1 MKDGFIRTAAAT
13 PSVRVADCPYNTA
26 ELIRIARAAAADGVR
41 LLVFPELCITA
52 YTCEDL
58 FFSHP
63 LLEAA
68 EAGLAAY
75 LAATAELPLLSI
87 VGLPLMHEDK
97 LYNCAAVCT
106 GGRLLGV
113 VPKSAIPG
121 YSEFYEPRHF
131 TPAPDTLV
139 RVTLC
144 GEAVPFS
151 TNLLFC
157 CDSMPELRVAVEICE
172 DLWGAVPPSC
182 RHAAAGATVIANL
195 SASNETVGKDAY
207 RRQLVSMQSA
217 RLICGYVYADAG
229 LGESTTDVVFSG
241 HSLIAENGAVL
252 AERAPF
258 DYAIGDY
265 VASEIDVA
273 RLVRERARVNTWK
286 TDGAGYLRIPFTLP
300 LEETKLTRFIDPH
313 PFIPADDA
321 ERARRCA
328 QILTIQAHGLRQ
340 RIERAFARTCVIA
353 ISGGLDS
360 CLALLVT
367 VRAMDLLNR
376 PRTDIIAVTMPCFGT
391 TSRTKSNA
399 ELLCAELGVT
409 LRTID
414 IMDAVKQHFRD
425 IGHDPDNHNVVYE
438 NSQAR
443 ERTQIIMDIA
453 NAENGL
459 VIGTGDLS
467 ELALGWATYNGDH
480 MSNYGVNGSVP
491 KTLVRHIV
499 GWCADDAEA
508 SGRPALAGCLRDI
521 LATPVSPELLPPK
534 DGEIAQ
540 KTEDLVGPYELHDFY
555 LYLLLRHGFAPRK
568 MLRLARIAFAG
579 VYNDATLI
587 RWLETF
593 HRRFMSQQFKRSCL
607 PDGPKVGSVAVS
619 PRGDWRMPS
628 DAASTVW
635 MEEIKAIRAELG
647 L

>member
-480 MSNYGVNGSVP
+480 MSMYNVNCSIP
-491 KTLVRHIV
+491 KGLVRV
-499 GWCADDAEA
+499 LVEWVARNDASETVRA
-508 SGRPALAGCLRDI
+508 TLRDI
-521 LATPVSPELLPPK
+521 VATPVSPELLPADEK
-534 DGEIAQ
+534 GEIAQ
-540 KTEDLVGPYELHDFY
+540 KTEDLVGPYELHDFFIY
-555 LYLLLRHGFAPRK
+555 HFMRNGFAPRK
-568 MLRLARIAFAG
+568 IMFLAERAFG
-579 VYNDATLI
+579 GRYGREVI
-587 RWLETF
+587 KHWLVVF
-593 HRRFMSQQFKRSCL
+593 LRRFFSQQYKRSAV
-607 PDGPKVGSVAVS
+607 PDGPKVGSVSLS

-628 DAASTVW
+628 DATAAAW
-635 MEEIKAIRAELG
+635 LAEAEKL
-647 L
+647 